1 MFRSNDNRIGR
12 ILVMSMG
19 VAILVSMI
27 WMPTPATA
35 EAGDLP
41 MNFQAN
47 VMVTQSGTPGPRSS
61 MIEIRVR
68 EWTTDEEREQ
78 VLSEIKEAS
87 AQSNRNRNRAVA
99 RALRGAS
106 TVGSMNLQ
114 ASTGWP
120 IRYSRMYQGTDGTVR
135 IVLGTDR
142 PVSFTEALNQASAVG
157 DFDVT
162 IVELTLD
169 AEGNGEG
176 VLSLGTEVR
185 WNDEEEKLEVSNFSS
200 QPIKL
205 GNVRRTN

>member
-1 MFRSNDNRIGR
+1 MMHKNNKNSGRRIAIAKG
-12 ILVMSMG
+12 IALLLTIVGLLTPTTS
-19 VAILVSMI
+19 VA
-27 WMPTPATA
+27 A
-35 EAGDLP
+35 DLP
-41 MNFQAN
+41 MNFQAS
-47 VMVTQSGTPGPRSS
+47 VMVTQSGMPGPRTS

-87 AQSNRNRNRAVA
+87 AQSTRNRNRAVA

-106 TVGSMNLQ
+106 TVGSMNFQ
-114 ASTGWP
+114 AQTSWP

-135 IVLGTDR
+135 IVLATDR
-142 PVSFTEALNQASAVG
+142 PVSFTEALNQGSAVG

-185 WNDEEEKLEVSNFSS
+185 WNDKDEKLEVTNFSS

-205 GNVRRTN
+205 GNVRRTH

>member
-1 MFRSNDNRIGR
+1 MRRMNKSSCRRIAIATG
-12 ILVMSMG
+12 IALLLPLIGISM
-19 VAILVSMI
+19 
-27 WMPTPATA
+27 PATA
-35 EAGDLP
+35 EAADLP

-68 EWTTDEEREQ
+68 EWTTDEERDQ
-78 VLSEIKEAS
+78 VLTEIKEAS
-87 AQSNRNRNRAVA
+87 AQSTRNRNRAVA

-114 ASTGWP
+114 AQTSWP
-120 IRYSRMYQGTDGTVR
+120 IRYSRMFQGTDGTVR
-135 IVLGTDR
+135 LVLATDR
-142 PVSFTEALNQASAVG
+142 PVSFTEALNQGSAVG

-185 WNDEEEKLEVSNFSS
+185 WNDNDEKLEVTNFSS

>member
-1 MFRSNDNRIGR
+1 
-12 ILVMSMG
+12 
-19 VAILVSMI
+19 
-27 WMPTPATA
+27 
-35 EAGDLP
+35 
-41 MNFQAN
+41 
-47 VMVTQSGTPGPRSS
+47 

-78 VLSEIKEAS
+78 VLSEIQEAS
-87 AQSNRNRNRAVA
+87 AQSTRNRNRAVA

-114 ASTGWP
+114 ARTSWP
-120 IRYSRMYQGTDGTVR
+120 IRYSRMFQGTDGTVR
-135 IVLGTDR
+135 LVLATDR
-142 PVSFTEALNQASAVG
+142 PVSFTEALNQGSAVG

-185 WNDEEEKLEVSNFSS
+185 WNDKDEKLEVTNFSS